1 MKKKEIT
8 ISDIKK
14 RNTAELIQLACQF
27 NSEIIIENG
36 QRHANAKSIMGVMAF
51 CFTEGMSVNIIATGT
66 DEQEALSAVENF
78 LSHFNKGVN
87 YYECI
92 NNT

>member
-1 MKKKEIT
+1 
-8 ISDIKK
+8 
-14 RNTAELIQLACQF
+14 
-27 NSEIIIENG
+27 
-36 QRHANAKSIMGVMAF
+36 MGVMAF